1 MRGIFREKGVLGFF
15 QVDHHGCDDEDDYDD
30 DDDHDEDEDNNDNAV
45 RVWFHFGVG
54 MFLDTFASSSH
65 MK

>member
-15 QVDHHGCDDEDDYDD
+15 QVDHQGCDDEDDYDD
-30 DDDHDEDEDNNDNAV
+30 DDDHYEDEDNNDEAA
-45 RVWFHFGVG
+45 RAWFRSGVG
-54 MFLDTFASSSH
+54 MSLATFASSSH